1 MANRPTYEELE
12 RKVAELEN
20 RAVEHE
26 RAEQRRLER
35 EKLQGVLEMAGA
47 VCHELNQPLQVLL
60 GYCGLLLR
68 DMSQDNPLYGY
79 VDEIRG
85 RVSRMG
91 EITGKLM
98 GITAYETKEYL
109 EGTKIIDIDKASSI
123 SNKKLYL

>member
-1 MANRPTYEELE
+1 MANRPTYEELK

-123 SNKKLYL
+123 NNKKLYV

>member
-1 MANRPTYEELE
+1 MANRPTYEELK
-12 RKVAELEN
+12 RKVADLEN

-109 EGTKIIDIDKASSI
+109 EGTKIIDIDKASSL

>member
-1 MANRPTYEELE
+1 MANRPTYEELK

-123 SNKKLYL
+123 SNKKLYV